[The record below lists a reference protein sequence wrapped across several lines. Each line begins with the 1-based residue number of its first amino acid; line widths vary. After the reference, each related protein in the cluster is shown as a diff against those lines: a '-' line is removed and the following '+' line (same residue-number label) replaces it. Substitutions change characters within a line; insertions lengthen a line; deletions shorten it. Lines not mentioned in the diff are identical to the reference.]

1 MALKKV
7 PRAAHSGRKVPR
19 KDLPFEARVTWLDA
33 SIDPN
38 AEAALGKLPVSDL
51 DLPGQLL
58 TTRGLLLSYGP
69 VNALLAVDR
78 SVLAPDDEVRCVQRI
93 PLALIVMV
101 EKLEPTAV
109 WRGRLA
115 SLMGKATSPTAPPRR
130 ASASRSR

>member
-1 MALKKV
+1 MTRTKKI
-7 PRAAHSGRKVPR
+7 PK

-33 SIDPN
+33 SIDTS
-38 AEAALGKLPVSDL
+38 AEAALNKAGAPDL

-93 PLALIVMV
+93 PLALIVLV

-115 SLMGKATSPTAPPRR
+115 SLMGKATSPTAAPRPP
-130 ASASRSR
+130 SASRSR